1 MSQKSKR
8 KLAKRAGG
16 GYRRAFKP
24 TGMKDAE
31 FLLRTKQ
38 IKKLSRE
45 IAQYEAAMADQ
56 AIVEYDCKIT
66 RRKQHT
72 FGEWWTRSP
81 RAKFRPPD
89 MPLPKPTKQA
99 A

>member
-24 TGMKDAE
+24 QGMKDAE
-31 FLLRTKQ
+31 FISRTKQ
-38 IKKLSRE
+38 IKRLSRE

-56 AIVEYDCKIT
+56 AIVEYDCRVTGK
-66 RRKQHT
+66 KKHT
-72 FGEWWTRSP
+72 FGEFWTRAP
-81 RAKFRPPD
+81 RAQFRPLD
-89 MPLPKPTKQA
+89 MPLPDPQRKA